1 MIRLSEKI
9 VAYLFLGLLLLT
21 LGLSSSPYP
30 CEAARSAEKGSAYF
44 PGKGDTWEKR
54 TPDELGMDSRLLQE
68 AVDYAMANEWRGPK
82 DLKEAITQAFGREPY
97 GTIIGPTKSR
107 GGAAGLVLKNGYIV
121 AEWGNTKRVDMTF
134 SVTKSYLS
142 TMAGLALDQG
152 LIHDV
157 HDPVKDYVKDGK
169 FDSEHNSK
177 ITWHHL
183 LQQTS
188 DWSGILWEKPD
199 WADRPPRDAKW
210 DDLRNRELK
219 EPGTHYKYNDVR
231 VNLLAY
237 SLLQIWL
244 RPLPVLLREMI
255 MDPID
260 ASPTWRW
267 HGYENSWV
275 DIDGLKMQSVS
286 GGGHWGGGM
295 FISTRDLAR
304 FGLLFLRKG
313 KWDGK
318 QLISEKWIDM
328 LRIPS
333 SANPIYG
340 YMWWLNTGK
349 RPIPSAPESVYYALG
364 FGGNC
369 IAVDNEHDLVVVVRW
384 AGSTK
389 TLNGIM
395 MRIIASLE
403 VNTPSP
409 AQEKKKKDAQ
419 TKYADFAGYYRFVL
433 EGEEMLIKFYVE
445 DGVLCG
451 IGEYRLGELKP
462 VKGND
467 LKFKVETPYGEK
479 WSFEFIK
486 DDKGKIVKCKF
497 SDEDFAEMGSVM
509 GIKIIKDA
517 KKKKMNTNH
526 VHSSVTFHDT
536 LFLN

>member
-1 MIRLSEKI
+1 MSKKGTLSLRTMTANTKFQKI
-9 VAYLFLGLLLLT
+9 LPCLVLFLLI
-21 LGLSSSPYP
+21 LGLSSSPSHY
-30 CEAARSAEKGSAYF
+30 EAARLAEKRSAYF
-44 PGKGDTWEKR
+44 PGKGDIWEKR
-54 TPDELGMDSRLLQE
+54 TSEELGMDSRLLQD
-68 AVDYAMANEWRGPK
+68 AIDYAMANEWRGPK
-82 DLKEAITQAFGREPY
+82 DLKDAITQSFSREPY

-107 GGAAGLVLKNGYIV
+107 GGAAGIIIKNGYIV
-121 AEWGNTKRVDMTF
+121 AEWGDTKRVDMTF

-157 HDPVKDYVKDGK
+157 DDPVKDYVKDGK
-169 FDSEHNSK
+169 FDSE

-199 WADRPPRDAKW
+199 WADRPPRDVKW

-219 EPGTHYKYNDVR
+219 EPGTYYKYNDVR

-237 SLLQIWL
+237 SLLQIW
-244 RPLPVLLREMI
+244 RKPLPVLLREKI

-267 HGYENSWV
+267 HGYENSWIE
-275 DIDGLKMQSVS
+275 IDGLKMQSVS

-295 FISTRDLAR
+295 FISTRDHAR

-313 KWDGK
+313 KWNGK

-340 YMWWLNTGK
+340 YMWWLNTDK
-349 RPIPSAPESVYYALG
+349 RPIPSAPETVYYALG

-369 IAVDNEHDLVVVVRW
+369 IVVDNEHDLVVVVRW

-403 VNTPSP
+403 VNTHSP
-409 AQEKKKKDAQ
+409 AQEKKKEGDK
-419 TKYADFAGYYRFVL
+419 TIYADFAGYYKFAL
-433 EGEEMLIKFYVE
+433 EGEEMLINFYIE

-451 IGEYRLGELKP
+451 TGAEYSLGELKP
-462 VKGND
+462 VNGND
-467 LKFKVETPYGEK
+467 LRFKVETVYGEK

-486 DDKGKIVKCKF
+486 DDKGKIVKCKLT
-497 SDEDFAEMGSVM
+497 DEDFAEMGSVT
-509 GIKIIKDA
+509 GVKVIKEA
-517 KKKKMNTNH
+517 KKK
-526 VHSSVTFHDT
+526 
-536 LFLN
+536 

>member
-1 MIRLSEKI
+1 MSKKGTLSLRTMTANTKFQKI
-9 VAYLFLGLLLLT
+9 LPCLVLFLLI
-21 LGLSSSPYP
+21 LGLSSSPSHY
-30 CEAARSAEKGSAYF
+30 EAARLAEKRSAYF
-44 PGKGDTWEKR
+44 PGKGDIWEKR
-54 TPDELGMDSRLLQE
+54 TSEELGMDSRLLQD
-68 AVDYAMANEWRGPK
+68 AIDYAMANEWRGPK
-82 DLKEAITQAFGREPY
+82 DLKDAITQSFSREPY

-107 GGAAGLVLKNGYIV
+107 GGAAGIIIKNGYIV
-121 AEWGNTKRVDMTF
+121 AEWGDTKRVDMTF

-157 HDPVKDYVKDGK
+157 DDPVKDYVKDGK

-199 WADRPPRDAKW
+199 WADRPPRDVKW

-219 EPGTHYKYNDVR
+219 EPGTYYKYNDVR

-237 SLLQIWL
+237 SLLQIW
-244 RPLPVLLREMI
+244 RKPLPVLLREKI

-267 HGYENSWV
+267 HGYENSWIE
-275 DIDGLKMQSVS
+275 IDGLKMQSVS

-295 FISTRDLAR
+295 FISTRDHAR

-313 KWDGK
+313 KWNGK

-340 YMWWLNTGK
+340 YMWWLNTDK
-349 RPIPSAPESVYYALG
+349 RPIPSAPETVYYALG

-369 IAVDNEHDLVVVVRW
+369 IVVDNEHDLVVVVRW

-403 VNTPSP
+403 VNTHSP
-409 AQEKKKKDAQ
+409 AQEKKKEGDK
-419 TKYADFAGYYRFVL
+419 TIYADFAGYYKFAL
-433 EGEEMLIKFYVE
+433 EGEEMLINFYIE

-451 IGEYRLGELKP
+451 TGAEYSLGELKP
-462 VKGND
+462 VNGND
-467 LKFKVETPYGEK
+467 LRFKVETVYGEK

-486 DDKGKIVKCKF
+486 DDKGKIVKCKLT
-497 SDEDFAEMGSVM
+497 DEDFAEMGSVT
-509 GIKIIKDA
+509 GVKVIKEA
-517 KKKKMNTNH
+517 KKK
-526 VHSSVTFHDT
+526 
-536 LFLN
+536 

>member
-1 MIRLSEKI
+1 MIRLSKNI
-9 VAYLFLGLLLLT
+9 VAYVFLGLLLLIQ
-21 LGLSSSPYP
+21 GLSSSPYP
-30 CEAARSAEKGSAYF
+30 SEAARSAEKGSAYF

-54 TPDELGMDSRLLQE
+54 TPEELGMDSRLLQE
-68 AVDYAMANEWRGPK
+68 AIDYAMANEWSGPK

-107 GGAAGLVLKNGYIV
+107 GGAAGVILKNGYIV
-121 AEWGNTKRVDMTF
+121 AEWGDTKRVDMTF
-134 SVTKSYLS
+134 SVTKSFLS
-142 TMAGLALDQG
+142 TMAGLALDHG

-157 HDPVKDYVKDGK
+157 NDPVRDYVKDGK

-183 LQQTS
+183 LQQAS

-199 WADRPPRDAKW
+199 WADRPPRDATW
-210 DDLRNRELK
+210 NDLRNRELK

-237 SLLQIWL
+237 SLLQIWR
-244 RPLPVLLREMI
+244 RPLPALLREVI
-255 MDPID
+255 MDSID

-275 DIDGLKMQSVS
+275 DVDGLKMQSVS
-286 GGGHWGGGM
+286 GGGHWGGGL
-295 FISTRDLAR
+295 FSSTRDLAR

-313 KWDGK
+313 KWNGN

-328 LRIPS
+328 MKIPS
-333 SANPIYG
+333 SANPFYG
-340 YMWWLNTGK
+340 YMWWLNTDK

-395 MRIIASLE
+395 MRIMASLE
-403 VNTPSP
+403 VNTYSP
-409 AQEKKKKDAQ
+409 AQKKKKLSAK
-419 TKYADFAGYYRFVL
+419 TKYADFAGYYRFTL
-433 EGEEMLIKFYVE
+433 EGEEMLINFYVE

-451 IGEYRLGELKP
+451 RGEEYSMGELKP

-467 LKFKVETPYGEK
+467 LKFKVETPHGEK

-497 SDEDFAEMGSVM
+497 TDEDFAEMGSVT
-509 GIKIIKDA
+509 GAKIIKEA
-517 KKKKMNTNH
+517 QKKKMNINQA
-526 VHSSVTFHDT
+526 HSSVT
-536 LFLN
+536 

>member
-1 MIRLSEKI
+1 MIRSSKNI
-9 VAYLFLGLLLLT
+9 AAYVFLGLLLLI
-21 LGLSSSPYP
+21 LGLSSSPSHY
-30 CEAARSAEKGSAYF
+30 EAARLAEKGSAYF
-44 PGKGDTWEKR
+44 PGKGDAWEKR
-54 TPDELGMDSRLLQE
+54 TPDELGMDSRLLQD
-68 AVDYAMANEWRGPK
+68 AIDYAMANEWRGPK
-82 DLKEAITQAFGREPY
+82 DLEAAVTQSFGREPY

-107 GGAAGLVLKNGYIV
+107 GGAAGIILKNGYIV
-121 AEWGNTKRVDMTF
+121 GEWGDTKRVDMTF

-152 LIHDV
+152 LIFDV

-199 WADRPPRDAKW
+199 WADRPPRDVKW

-219 EPGTHYKYNDVR
+219 EPGTYYKYNDVR

-237 SLLQIWL
+237 SLLQIW
-244 RPLPVLLREMI
+244 RKPLPVLLREKI

-267 HGYENSWV
+267 HGYENSWI

-286 GGGHWGGGM
+286 GGGHWGGGL
-295 FISTRDLAR
+295 FISTRDQAR
-304 FGLLFLRKG
+304 FGLLFLRKV
-313 KWDGK
+313 KWNGK

-333 SANPIYG
+333 SSNPIYG
-340 YMWWLNTGK
+340 YMWWLNTNR

-369 IAVDNEHDLVVVVRW
+369 IVVDNEHELVVVVRW

-403 VNTPSP
+403 N
-409 AQEKKKKDAQ
+409 AHQLL
-419 TKYADFAGYYRFVL
+419 YRGWSSL
-433 EGEEMLIKFYVE
+433 RKRS
-445 DGVLCG
+445 G
-451 IGEYRLGELKP
+451 IQPGRI
-462 VKGND
+462 
-467 LKFKVETPYGEK
+467 ETGQ
-479 WSFEFIK
+479 
-486 DDKGKIVKCKF
+486 GK
-497 SDEDFAEMGSVM
+497 
-509 GIKIIKDA
+509 
-517 KKKKMNTNH
+517 
-526 VHSSVTFHDT
+526 
-536 LFLN
+536 

>member
-1 MIRLSEKI
+1 MNRLSKNI
-9 VAYLFLGLLLLT
+9 AAYIFLGLLLFIQ
-21 LGLSSSPYP
+21 GLSSFPSHY
-30 CEAARSAEKGSAYF
+30 EAARLAEKRSAYF

-54 TPDELGMDSRLLQE
+54 TPEELGMDSSLLQE
-68 AVDYAMANEWRGPK
+68 AIDYAMANEWRGPK
-82 DLKEAITQAFGREPY
+82 DLKKAITQSFGREPY

-107 GGAAGLVLKNGYIV
+107 GRASGIILKNGYIV
-121 AEWGNTKRVDMTF
+121 AEWGDTKRVDMTF

-152 LIHDV
+152 LIHDF

-169 FDSEHNSK
+169 FESEHNSK

-199 WADRPPRDAKW
+199 WADRPPRDANW

-237 SLLQIWL
+237 SLLQIWR
-244 RPLPVLLREMI
+244 RPLPMLLREMI

-267 HGYENSWV
+267 HGYENSWI

-295 FISTRDLAR
+295 FINTRDLAR

-313 KWDGK
+313 KWNGK

-328 LRIPS
+328 IKIPS

-340 YMWWLNTGK
+340 YMWWLNTDK
-349 RPIPSAPESVYYALG
+349 RPIPSAPESAYYALG

-369 IAVDNEHDLVVVVRW
+369 IVVDNEHDLVVVIRW
-384 AGSTK
+384 AGRTK

-403 VNTPSP
+403 INTHSP
-409 AQEKKKKDAQ
+409 AQEKKKEDAK
-419 TKYADFAGYYRFVL
+419 TKYADFAGYYRFAL
-433 EGEEMLIKFYVE
+433 EGEEMLINFYVE

-451 IGEYRLGELKP
+451 RGAEYSFGELNP

-467 LKFKVETPYGEK
+467 LKFKVETEHGEN
-479 WSFEFIK
+479 WLFEFIK
-486 DDKGKIVKCKF
+486 DDKGRIVKCKF
-497 SDEDFAEMGSVM
+497 MDEGFAEMGSVM
-509 GIKIIKDA
+509 GVKIIKDA
-517 KKKKMNTNH
+517 KKK
-526 VHSSVTFHDT
+526 
-536 LFLN
+536 